1 MKNDPIQQFLDL
13 AEDFLAAQKVT
24 AQTVP
29 DDVLADLRHR
39 MFGDPLP
46 PRKLRN
52 KEANPLLLML
62 LSRRGSTANELLD
75 ALEQERIVF
84 DQGEGTIFGL
94 LQKLEKQAYVM
105 AEWEMRG
112 EHRQQVYKLTEDG
125 RNLLKKSAAKT
136 EALIPLADQIAAR
149 FASA

>member
-1 MKNDPIQQFLDL
+1 MKNDPIKQLLDL

-24 AQTVP
+24 AQKVP

-46 PRKLRN
+46 PRKLTN

-62 LSRRGSTANELLD
+62 LSRRGSTANELL

-84 DQGEGTIFGL
+84 DQGDGTIFGL

-105 AEWEMRG
+105 AEWETRG
-112 EHRQQVYKLTEDG
+112 EHRQQIYKLTDDG